1 MGSAAKLILS
11 CRKNEANLVLSPV
24 KISGELTGMRVV
36 MLEGVDEEVVVKKD
50 SVLVGEDKVGICNN
64 ELSNA

>member
-1 MGSAAKLILS
+1 
-11 CRKNEANLVLSPV
+11 
-24 KISGELTGMRVV
+24 
-36 MLEGVDEEVVVKKD
+36 MLEEVDEEVVVKED